1 MIMNKLS
8 VVISAFNE
16 EKKIED
22 CLKSVSDLADEIIF
36 VDNTSTDKTLD
47 IAKKYSPKVFTR
59 KNNLMLNINK
69 NFGFTK
75 ATGEWILNLD
85 ADERVTPK
93 LAKEIKGA
101 IIDTSGD
108 SSQAAPQNDNVIN
121 GYWIPR
127 KNIIFGKWIRSEMWW
142 PDYQLRLF
150 RKDKGKFPEK
160 HVHEKIKVEGETSK
174 LSHPLIHENYTSVS
188 QFLYKMDKIYTE
200 NEVKRI
206 KSSGVNLEWIDAIR
220 LPLNDF
226 LKTFFAQK
234 GYKDG
239 LHGLVLSLLQAFYA
253 EIIFVK
259 IWEKNG
265 FKEENPVNFLFLLQ
279 KEVKKL
285 QKEFK
290 YWLLTSAI
298 TESRDPLKKLFY
310 RITRKFFI

>member
-1 MIMNKLS
+1 MNKLS

-22 CLKSVSDLADEIIF
+22 CLKSVSGLADEIIL
-36 VDNTSTDKTLD
+36 VDNSSADNTVK
-47 IAKKYSPKVFTR
+47 IAKKYTSKIFTR
-59 KNNLMLNINK
+59 ENNLMLNINK
-69 NFGFTK
+69 NYGFTK
-75 ATGEWILNLD
+75 ATGDWILNLD
-85 ADERVTPK
+85 ADERVTPE
-93 LAKEIKGA
+93 LAKEIKEVLNSNENGRWKME
-101 IIDTSGD
+101 DGKLS
-108 SSQAAPQNDNVIN
+108 

-127 KNIIFGKWIRSEMWW
+127 KNIIFGKWIQSEMWW

-150 RKDKGKFPEK
+150 KKDKGKFPEK

-174 LSHPLIHENYTSVS
+174 LSQPLVHENYTSVS

-206 KSSGVNLEWIDAIR
+206 MSLGVNLEWIDAIR
-220 LPLNDF
+220 FPLNDF

-239 LHGLVLSLLQAFYA
+239 LHGLVLSLLQAFYS

-259 IWEKNG
+259 IWEKKG
-265 FKEENPVNFLFLLQ
+265 FKEENPVNFLLLLQ

-290 YWLLTSAI
+290 YWFLTSLI
-298 TESRDPLKKLFY
+298 GESRNPLKKLFY
-310 RITRKFFI
+310 RIIRKFFI